1 MIPQVLTWILS
12 AMPMIFVR
20 HQPLSVNVEQT
31 YIEKV
36 ARWTTEES
44 IDDQPLSVN
53 VEHILRRLPDGPL
66 KSLQMTLRR
75 IVHLGYQKCYSK
87 LLKDEPQQEVPT
99 VNENIESS
107 DENHKIPSSNHYD
120 VKSLTPPP

>member
-1 MIPQVLTWILS
+1 MSSSSINDEVMLENLTWNLS

-44 IDDQPLSVN
+44 IDDSEEDSSLGVSEMLIQI
-53 VEHILRRLPDGPL
+53 VEG
-66 KSLQMTLRR
+66 
-75 IVHLGYQKCYSK
+75 
-87 LLKDEPQQEVPT
+87 
-99 VNENIESS
+99 
-107 DENHKIPSSNHYD
+107 
-120 VKSLTPPP
+120 